1 MCARA
6 ARAHNPIS
14 MPRLQK
20 MIFGALPVLLFVA
33 TAAAVAAQETPVL
46 PGDLLAQQSLRAS
59 RLVFIAYAIV
69 IVLIMAWAGSISK
82 RLGQVEDRLGE

>member
-1 MCARA
+1 
-6 ARAHNPIS
+6 

-20 MIFGALPVLLFVA
+20 LIVGSLAVLLFVA
-33 TAAAVAAQETPVL
+33 AVASVGAQETPVL

-59 RLVFIAYAIV
+59 RLVFIAYGIV

-82 RLGQVEDRLGE
+82 RLDQVEDRLAE

>member
-1 MCARA
+1 
-6 ARAHNPIS
+6 

-20 MIFGALPVLLFVA
+20 LILGSLPVLLFVA
-33 TAAAVAAQETPVL
+33 TVAAAATQETPVL

-59 RLVFIAYAIV
+59 RLVYVAYAIV
-69 IVLIMAWAGSISK
+69 IVLIMAWAASISK

>member
-1 MCARA
+1 
-6 ARAHNPIS
+6 
-14 MPRLQK
+14 MPRFQK
-20 MIFGALPVLLFVA
+20 LVLGALSVLLFVA
-33 TAAAVAAQETPVL
+33 TVATVAAQETPVL

-82 RLGQVEDRLGE
+82 RLDQVADRLGE